1 MSVEHHEHAQGA
13 ETDASYGPCCRR
25 TCSALQWYGHFAEL
39 LPATVDECLRLSQ
52 PESTRVGVS
61 VRQSVAAA
69 WCMAQ
74 LQASHPFFATNCVS
88 YSGLCCLE
96 QPKPVSQIDESFD
109 SFIKAHTGVK
119 HESDR
124 RSLVELCSRVNGSAL
139 ISSLSLHLQHLFERC
154 DTNNVS
160 MFLLVSEISLQ
171 NRVETK
177 TDRGQACKQP
187 RQEITTQG
195 QTGGHRT
202 SPELTNLRRRH
213 TLHMCVGAV
222 CMRMDPSQYSR
233 SNPRVVEGS

>member
-1 MSVEHHEHAQGA
+1 MLQTHLQRIAVVWTFCGVASCHCGRVSAPEPARINTCRCLCQAICCSCLVHGA
-13 ETDASYGPCCRR
+13 APGITSFLCN
-25 TCSALQWYGHFAEL
+25 
-39 LPATVDECLRLSQ
+39 
-52 PESTRVGVS
+52 
-61 VRQSVAAA
+61 
-69 WCMAQ
+69 Q
-74 LQASHPFFATNCVS
+74 LC